1 MWPDVALRLWSLAPR
16 LAPRDLVSNANVRT
30 IETPDSSVKP
40 LWRSPDRS
48 PERRPHEKASLLSL
62 LASRG
67 VIVLSALS
75 IRNLD
80 DRVKERLRLRAA
92 RHGRSMEAEVR
103 AILTDA
109 VAEPGEAPGLFQA
122 IMDRFGEQGG
132 VELDLPPRAIRP
144 RAAEFGS

>member
-1 MWPDVALRLWSLAPR
+1 MI
-16 LAPRDLVSNANVRT
+16 T
-30 IETPDSSVKP
+30 
-40 LWRSPDRS
+40 
-48 PERRPHEKASLLSL
+48 
-62 LASRG
+62 
-67 VIVLSALS
+67 LSALS

-80 DRVKERLRLRAA
+80 DRVKERLRVRAA